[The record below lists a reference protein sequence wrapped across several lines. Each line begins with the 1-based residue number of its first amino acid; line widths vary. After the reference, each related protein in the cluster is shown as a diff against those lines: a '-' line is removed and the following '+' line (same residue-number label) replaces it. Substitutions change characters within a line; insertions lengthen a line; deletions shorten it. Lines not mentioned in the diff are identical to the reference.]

1 MFGSQFHKVPEAALS
16 GIEVKLN
23 YNYSYTR
30 NNWEL
35 KKVYKKRI
43 PPRLA
48 YMSVLLTRE
57 LRA

>member
-1 MFGSQFHKVPEAALS
+1 MFESQFHKVPES
-16 GIEVKLN
+16 VKKAVTKWGLKIG
-23 YNYSYTR
+23 YTR
-30 NNWEL
+30 NNWDL

-48 YMSVLLTRE
+48 YTSVLLTRE